1 MAVIEGFV
9 PEATQITLKKEQ
21 LNLKNIQQYEYRC
34 EHRGKITFIEKIFTT
49 LAKTQAII
57 FVNTK
62 DFCETVYNVLKKNGL
77 KPTIMFGRME
87 NEERDEMMR
96 KFRNGEVNVIIAT
109 DMLSRGIDVPE
120 VDVVINF
127 DVPTKGY
134 KETTHG
140 DPETYM
146 HRIGRAG
153 RFGQPGIALTLYDR
167 DQDFQYLK
175 EILDNFKMEVKKLD
189 SFEHFQKVYE
199 TLYAELI

>member
-1 MAVIEGFV
+1 LF
-9 PEATQITLKKEQ
+9 K
-21 LNLKNIQQYEYRC
+21 C

-62 DFCETVYNVLKKNGL
+62 DFCETVYDVLRKNGL
-77 KPTIMFGRME
+77 KPTIMFGKME
-87 NEERDEMMR
+87 KEERDEMMR

-127 DVPTKGY
+127 DVPTK
-134 KETTHG
+134 KERNSNQAHG

-167 DQDFQYLK
+167 DQDLK
-175 EILDNFKMEVKKLD
+175 SLQEILDNFKMEVKDLD
-189 SFEHFQKVYE
+189 SFEHFQKVYDDMLE
-199 TLYAELI
+199 QSVL